1 MNRMS
6 GIRRADASRSFLP
19 LDCTNDRKSRDTLR
33 DSDPPSFRNVALI
46 VIVWS
51 HSNASHPLRLLALGR
66 EIPSHLRFR
75 NKPIIKIVAVLSST
89 QFVHFVGSL
98 ADLPLNLV
106 WRLNRVCWCE
116 RTGCV
121 VLHAHAHPW
130 DTDGRC

>member
-1 MNRMS
+1 MHLAPN
-6 GIRRADASRSFLP
+6 GEEGWPKHTAIRAPQSW
-19 LDCTNDRKSRDTLR
+19 DTLR
-33 DSDPPSFRNVALI
+33 DSDPPSSRNVALI

-75 NKPIIKIVAVLSST
+75 YKPIIKIVAVLSST

-106 WRLNRVCWCE
+106 WRLNRV
-116 RTGCV
+116 
-121 VLHAHAHPW
+121 
-130 DTDGRC
+130 